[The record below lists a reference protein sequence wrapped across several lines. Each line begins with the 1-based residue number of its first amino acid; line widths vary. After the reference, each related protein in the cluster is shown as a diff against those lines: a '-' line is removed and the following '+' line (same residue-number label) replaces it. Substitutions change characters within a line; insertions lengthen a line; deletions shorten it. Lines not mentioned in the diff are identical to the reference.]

1 MNAHDLLIEAE
12 SIEYFCDALQE
23 HIDRQKNNTLWLI
36 DELRDLHFRAKL
48 DLREFN
54 EKAESAIGDIR
65 RKIESACDQVDE
77 LRIEQRVAEDAA
89 KDEAI
94 IRAAIGDEGRAA

>member
-1 MNAHDLLIEAE
+1 MNAHDLLLEAE

-36 DELRDLHFRAKL
+36 DEMRDLHLRAKL

-54 EKAESAIGDIR
+54 EKAESALADIR
-65 RKIESACDQVDE
+65 RKLESVCDQIDQ
-77 LRIEQRVAEDAA
+77 LRVEQRDAEDAE
-89 KDEAI
+89 KKGGE
-94 IRAAIGDEGRAA
+94 